1 MMRNEDG
8 LVRVLQRGAL
18 PGSPS
23 VRYISYAH
31 AQTTVMASN
40 RQRTSS
46 NAGENAL
53 KALHVLRQSGVGT
66 VQAARLDAV
75 SKSLALGDPTDK
87 SPDDVVGRL
96 TLDAETARRLVDA
109 IGLGRRRSVR
119 RRRRWALTRA
129 TPSRRLGRRPDSLLE
144 FARLWACDG
153 ASLLLEAGF
162 VPAAVASHESAL
174 GAPESRRC
182 RVSSTPSCSLTLPR
196 GVEGQ
201 LLRGDPLLLHL
212 GQVFFARTR

>member
-1 MMRNEDG
+1 
-8 LVRVLQRGAL
+8 
-18 PGSPS
+18 
-23 VRYISYAH
+23 
-31 AQTTVMASN
+31 MAAN

-46 NAGENAL
+46 NAGEKAL

-109 IGLGRRRSVR
+109 IRTTPPPLSEAGFGSL
-119 RRRRWALTRA
+119 RA
-129 TPSRRLGRRPDSLLE
+129 RNASKRACDAGYSLLE
-144 FARLWACDG
+144 FARQGACDG

-162 VPAAVASHESAL
+162 VGPA
-174 GAPESRRC
+174 
-182 RVSSTPSCSLTLPR
+182 SS
-196 GVEGQ
+196 
-201 LLRGDPLLLHL
+201 
-212 GQVFFARTR
+212 